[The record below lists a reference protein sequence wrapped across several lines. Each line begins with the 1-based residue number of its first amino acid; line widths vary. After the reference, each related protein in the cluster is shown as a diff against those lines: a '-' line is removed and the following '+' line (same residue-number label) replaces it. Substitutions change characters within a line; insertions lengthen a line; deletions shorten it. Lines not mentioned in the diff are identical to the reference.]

1 MNNVSYTSSEVKQ
14 RWENKAYKKFLI
26 RFREDT
32 DKEMIDYIEANKE
45 RFGTTEIFRAAME
58 ALIKNGEFETQRNRR
73 ELNGSCLF
81 CYNRLI
87 A

>member
-14 RWENKAYKKFLI
+14 RWENKAYKKFLV

-32 DKEMIDYIEANKE
+32 DKEIIDYIEANKE

-58 ALIKNGEFETQRNRR
+58 ALIKSG
-73 ELNGSCLF
+73 G
-81 CYNRLI
+81 I
-87 A
+87 

>member
-14 RWENKAYKKFLI
+14 RWENKAYKKFLV

-32 DKEMIDYIEANKE
+32 DKEIIDYIEANKE

-58 ALIKNGEFETQRNRR
+58 LLIENG
-73 ELNGSCLF
+73 G
-81 CYNRLI
+81 I
-87 A
+87 